1 MKTVAAIE
9 RGMSKSLAAR
19 LFDVSLSS
27 VKRYQRLAN
36 QGGSVRPRK
45 SSRRPRK
52 ADETAQRLL
61 EEDLKERP
69 AVIIGQKYRLLEHI
83 TLAHRPL
90 EGARCV
96 STPSFATMPPA
107 TAHDKGD
114 DVYQREMVLYTRGP
128 SLSCWRAKRFL
139 GRAGYSFEVVDVAG
153 DPGIL
158 AELSEVARRKVPPSP
173 YVFVDRRLIKVVA
186 TSSRERPTRSPKAA
200 VTSASRT
207 SPGRSSTAARA

>member
-1 MKTVAAIE
+1 MRAYSEDLRMKTVAAIE

-90 EGARCV
+90 EGR
-96 STPSFATMPPA
+96 
-107 TAHDKGD
+107 
-114 DVYQREMVLYTRGP
+114 
-128 SLSCWRAKRFL
+128 
-139 GRAGYSFEVVDVAG
+139 
-153 DPGIL
+153 PG
-158 AELSEVARRKVPPSP
+158 
-173 YVFVDRRLIKVVA
+173 
-186 TSSRERPTRSPKAA
+186 TSGTLQHLHH
-200 VTSASRT
+200 T
-207 SPGRSSTAARA
+207 